1 MEVLVM
7 VVELYLVHQL
17 LKDLLEELVLAA
29 AEFVQMLQ
37 IAIRIYLATEVVTH
51 FLLEVLVTGMELA
64 AAQEPLLTEL
74 PDKILVVKV
83 ELVDLVVLV

>member
-1 MEVLVM
+1 LQQVLHT
-7 VVELYLVHQL
+7 LQQITQ
-17 LKDLLEELVLAA
+17 LVLAA

-37 IAIRIYLATEVVTH
+37 ITLRIYLATEVVTH
-51 FLLEVLVTGMELA
+51 FSLEVLVTGMALV
-64 AAQEPLLTEL
+64 AAQEPVLMEL